1 MTVQLPQHG
10 GQAHRV
16 ADLLGISGSEL
27 LDFSANINPDGPPA
41 TVLECLQN
49 LIDNPAAISNYPDL
63 DEFAVRRS
71 LAEYVGVSS
80 DCIAVSNG
88 FVPLLDSVLRVLR
101 LQRCLV
107 PVPAFIEYR
116 RTLERSN
123 VEMVPYS
130 LAAASGFMCDPQ
142 NLFDE
147 PCDAIL
153 IANPQNPSG
162 VLHPRDTMFR
172 IVEKAADRKALVLL
186 DEAFIDYCPE
196 SSLVREIAR
205 FPNLIVFRSITK
217 FFGMAGLRIAYAAMG
232 PDLRDQIQEFT
243 APWSITSLASAA
255 ASAAVKDK
263 GYIRRTIEL
272 NNARRNQMQ
281 AGIEAVGIH
290 VYRSA
295 ANFLLLRPYQSID
308 VRDLWERLVRK
319 HQILLRDCTNYEA
332 MEDSHLRAAVRTEE
346 ENERLIAAL
355 KQEVGDKQ

>member
-10 GQAHRV
+10 GQAQRV

-41 TVLECLQN
+41 TVLECLRN
-49 LIDNPAAISNYPDL
+49 SIDNPAAISNYPDL
-63 DEFAVRRS
+63 DEFEVRRS
-71 LAEYVGVSS
+71 LAGYVGVSP

-123 VEMVPYS
+123 IEMVPYS
-130 LAAASGFMCDPQ
+130 LAAASGFICDFQ
-142 NLFDE
+142 NPFDE
-147 PCDAIL
+147 LCDAIL
-153 IANPQNPSG
+153 LANPQNPSG
-162 VLHPRDTMFR
+162 VLHPRDTMLR
-172 IVEKAADRKALVLL
+172 IVEKAADQKALVLL

-196 SSLVREIAR
+196 ASLVREIAH
-205 FPNLIVFRSITK
+205 FPNLIVFRSVTK
-217 FFGMAGLRIAYAAMG
+217 FFGMAGLRIAYAVMG

-243 APWSITSLASAA
+243 APWSITSLASVAA
-255 ASAAVKDK
+255 GAAVRDE
-263 GYIRRTIEL
+263 GYIRRAIEL

-281 AGIEAVGIH
+281 ADIEGLGTH

-295 ANFLLLRPYQSID
+295 ANFLLLRLPRSINAG
-308 VRDLWERLVRK
+308 DLWERLVRK
-319 HQILLRDCTNYEA
+319 HQILLRDCTNYEG
-332 MEDSHLRAAVRTEE
+332 MEDGHLRAAVRTAE
-346 ENERLIAAL
+346 ENERLVTAV
-355 KQEVGDKQ
+355 KQEV